1 MPAKTPR
8 PRPVQLAAAG
18 WRDRLLQL
26 GLLLGGLAAGFAE
39 SATPPAAAEAAR
51 VERHFVAARQ
61 SYLATQTNA
70 SLAWQFG
77 RACFDRAEL
86 ATNHAER
93 AKLAEQGIS
102 ACRHAILLQPGAAAA
117 HHYLAMNLGQLA
129 RTKTLGALKLV
140 TEMESEFK
148 AARQLDERLDYAGPD
163 RSLGLLYL
171 LAPGWPTS
179 IGSRA
184 KARQHLRRAVEL
196 APEYPENRLALAEA
210 CLRWGDRPGAKREL
224 KELEA
229 LWPTAVAALTGEEWQ
244 AAWTDWQARLERAKA
259 ALAEEPRLQTS
270 PRQHR

>member
-1 MPAKTPR
+1 M
-8 PRPVQLAAAG
+8 
-18 WRDRLLQL
+18 
-26 GLLLGGLAAGFAE
+26 
-39 SATPPAAAEAAR
+39 
-51 VERHFVAARQ
+51 ERFFVAARQ
-61 SYLATQTNA
+61 DYLAAQTNA
-70 SLAWQFG
+70 VLAWQFG
-77 RACFDRAEL
+77 RACFERADF
-86 ATNHAER
+86 ATNATER

-102 ACRHAILLQPGAAAA
+102 ACRHAIRLRPGSAAA

-148 AARQLDERLDYAGPD
+148 AARQLDEHLDHAGPD

-196 APEYPENRLALAEA
+196 APEYPENRLVLAEA
-210 CLRWGDRPGAKREL
+210 CLRWGDRSGAKREL
-224 KELEA
+224 KELES
-229 LWPTAVAALTGEEWQ
+229 LWPKANAALTGELWQ
-244 AAWTDWQARLERAKA
+244 AAWADWQARLERAKT
-259 ALAEEPRLQTS
+259 ALAEEPKFQTS